1 MSGPVRHR
9 SRWQRLGARA
19 LPAFVVLAA
28 GVAIAAALQVR
39 DVRVSGTHRFPVR
52 EVETALR
59 AALGTPT
66 IATRAG
72 ALRARVLEIPWVAD
86 ASVQVSLDGVVS
98 CAVTEREP
106 DAVAVDGGVRRLVDS
121 AGTILGAAADG
132 TSLLEL
138 DGFGP
143 FPEERAAVLAA
154 VPACERAWGAR
165 VVSAQRIALNDVA
178 FRFAGTPLP
187 VLADPR
193 RPDALR
199 EARRV
204 LTAWTAKRPEPARID
219 ARVAGLVAVLPAPEE
234 PPAEPEEGR

>member
-86 ASVQVSLDGVVS
+86 ASVQVSLDGVVT

-106 DAVAVDGGVRRLVDS
+106 AAVAADGGVRRLVDS
-121 AGTILGAAADG
+121 GGTILGPAPDG

-154 VPACERAWGAR
+154 VPVCERAWGAR
-165 VVSAQRIALNDVA
+165 IVSAQRIALNDVA